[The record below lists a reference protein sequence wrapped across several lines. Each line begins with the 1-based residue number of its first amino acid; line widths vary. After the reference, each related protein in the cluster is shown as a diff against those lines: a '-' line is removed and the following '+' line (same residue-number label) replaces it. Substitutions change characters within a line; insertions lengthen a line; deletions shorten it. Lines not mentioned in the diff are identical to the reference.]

1 MSVSHGADDQ
11 LLDVRLAD
19 ASPLRRWYLRHERLV
34 LGLLGFIVVLAIW
47 EAVTQLG
54 WLKYIFVSSPSRI
67 TQSAILAF
75 RQGAVWGDIGVSLLE
90 FSLGFVLAAVIGIT
104 VGLIGGWSKRA
115 SYIIDPWLSA
125 IYATPDVA
133 LIPLIVLWLGIG
145 LPSKIFVVFL
155 TAVFSIAVN
164 TLYGVHSVDPRL
176 LDVARSYSAGHAT
189 VFRTVIIPST
199 IPYMLTGLRLASGRA
214 LVGVV
219 LAELIA
225 SNQGIGHL
233 ISVAGVTLN
242 TARVMFG
249 VILLGLFGI
258 FLGEVLR
265 RVEKRFDVWRPSPVG
280 DD

>member
-1 MSVSHGADDQ
+1 VSDRADDQ
-11 LLDVRLAD
+11 LLDVRVAEAPSLY
-19 ASPLRRWYLRHERLV
+19 RWYLRHERLV
-34 LGLLGFIVVLAIW
+34 LGLLGFVVVLAVW
-47 EAVTQLG
+47 ETVTQMG
-54 WLKYIFVSSPSRI
+54 WLKLVFVSSPSRI
-67 TQSAILAF
+67 YAAAALAV
-75 RQGAVWGDIGVSLLE
+75 RQGTVWADVGVSLLE
-90 FSLGFVLAAVIGIT
+90 FSAGFVVAAVVGIAI
-104 VGLIGGWSKRA
+104 GLIGGWSKRA

-133 LIPLIVLWLGIG
+133 LIPLIILWLGIG

-155 TAVFSIAVN
+155 TAVFSVAVN
-164 TLYGVHSVDPRL
+164 TLYGVHATDPRL
-176 LDVARSYSAGHAT
+176 LDVARSYRASHAT

-225 SNQGIGHL
+225 SNQGIGHM

-249 VILLGLFGI
+249 VILLGVFGVL
-258 FLGEVLR
+258 LGEVMR
-265 RVEKRFDVWRPSPVG
+265 RVERRFDVWRPSPV
-280 DD
+280 DDD

>member
-1 MSVSHGADDQ
+1 VSVSHGADDQ
-11 LLDVRLAD
+11 LLDVRVAEAPWLY
-19 ASPLRRWYLRHERLV
+19 RWYLRNERLV
-34 LGLLGFIVVLAIW
+34 LGLLGFVVILAIW

-54 WLKYIFVSSPSRI
+54 WLKYIFISSPSRI
-67 TQSAILAF
+67 TQSAMLAF
-75 RQGAVWGDIGVSLLE
+75 RQGAVWADIGISLLE
-90 FSLGFVLAAVIGIT
+90 FSVGFLLAAVVGIT
-104 VGLIGGWSKRA
+104 IGLIGGWSRRA

-133 LIPLIVLWLGIG
+133 LIPLIILWLGIG
-145 LPSKIFVVFL
+145 LPSKFFVVFL
-155 TAVFSIAVN
+155 TAVFSVAVN
-164 TLYGVHSVDPRL
+164 TLIGVHSTDPRL
-176 LDVARSYSAGHAT
+176 LDVARSYRAGHAMM
-189 VFRTVIIPST
+189 FRTVIIPST
-199 IPYMLTGLRLASGRA
+199 IPFILTGLRLASGRA

-249 VILLGLFGI
+249 VILLGLFGVL
-258 FLGEVLR
+258 LGEVMR
-265 RVEKRFDVWRPSPVG
+265 RVERRFDAWRPSPVG